1 MKQFCK
7 RQPCATMCN
16 ISYAY
21 DILFNDVPWK
31 QEVNKCTE
39 AVLLLYNL
47 QQINMWRGHFFS
59 SAVIKY
65 FRWVKPTDS
74 FSWKDH
80 QWYCVK
86 TCRAASGWQCDE
98 RLGGAETHVAQP
110 ISSELCNVRD
120 EQMCAAVKDV
130 CNNSTEQY
138 PPVLRWIP
146 VPVMSSPLSTTSPLP
161 AAGGI
166 SLLWWGIWDIMWV
179 PFQDR

>member
-1 MKQFCK
+1 MHMTYYLMMYHESRKLTSVQIW
-7 RQPCATMCN
+7 Q
-16 ISYAY
+16 
-21 DILFNDVPWK
+21 L
-31 QEVNKCTE
+31 QE
-39 AVLLLYNL
+39 AVLVLYNL

-130 CNNSTEQY
+130 CNNSAQSNI
-138 PPVLRWIP
+138 PPSCVGSRCRWCHP
-146 VPVMSSPLSTTSPLP
+146 HCPPPPPCQQL
-161 AAGGI
+161 AA
-166 SLLWWGIWDIMWV
+166 SLYSGEVYEI
-179 PFQDR
+179 